1 MIIQRKITK
10 IEGKKKGLRSLRER
24 DLSSRLRACLGRY
37 LEEKERKREM
47 GIIIYLFYYRNWFL
61 VSFLVELKIEKGHVD
76 FLPRKARAR
85 LFFFLFLK
93 KEALLTSPPLSFLI
107 LRQWGLSLKPRNHPW
122 WFGFVVILFLD
133 SNIANQSQT

>member
-1 MIIQRKITK
+1 LLKHQKKEKKKRRVSTTPGTGNCCITK
-10 IEGKKKGLRSLRER
+10 LLDYPEKNNKNRRKKKGLRSLRER

-76 FLPRKARAR
+76 FLPRKDRAR

-107 LRQWGLSLKPRNHPW
+107 LRQ
-122 WFGFVVILFLD
+122 
-133 SNIANQSQT
+133 

>member
-1 MIIQRKITK
+1 
-10 IEGKKKGLRSLRER
+10 
-24 DLSSRLRACLGRY
+24 

-76 FLPRKARAR
+76 FLPRKDRAR

-107 LRQWGLSLKPRNHPW
+107 LRQ
-122 WFGFVVILFLD
+122 
-133 SNIANQSQT
+133 